1 MSGECERIRER
12 IADSVGEV
20 LPDSEMQAVGEHID
34 QCPACKAYSQF
45 LQREDQMLA
54 GMVERLEANMPQ
66 RQASVIKALSDL
78 SRRSTGGGTAMLRSL
93 AESAVVK
100 HAAAVAAIIIVTVY
114 FVITLN
120 WVSEMNE
127 LYALS
132 M

>member
-20 LPDSEMQAVGEHID
+20 LPDSEMQAVD
-34 QCPACKAYSQF
+34 QCPACKVYSQF

-78 SRRSTGGGTAMLRSL
+78 SRRRTGGGTAMLRSL

-100 HAAAVAAIIIVTVY
+100 HAAAVAAIIIVTMY